1 MAHTTAHP
9 NCVNVE
15 VELHAFQGNG
25 AIRMVNIPL
34 KDFAGLKGETL
45 EQSVL
50 DRTFYWGQNDFQNKP
65 CRSVSV
71 GDIIRLN
78 GRRFVVKNVGFAQ
91 VPAGWVPP
99 VDEHGRLECDES
111 RWGVTPL

>member
-1 MAHTTAHP
+1 
-9 NCVNVE
+9 
-15 VELHAFQGNG
+15 
-25 AIRMVNIPL
+25 MVNIPL